1 MREGRVPPSLDAAPS
16 LPPMQTDTAS
26 GNIRE
31 WHFLFQGWVSLSW
44 VTSGRLWFPVIT
56 GLSSLPREWFLDLE
70 LPAPDLSS
78 YFRLVTCIFL

>member
-1 MREGRVPPSLDAAPS
+1 MCYPRKFDLWVVWKHEPLFLLFKFLVV
-16 LPPMQTDTAS
+16 
-26 GNIRE
+26 
-31 WHFLFQGWVSLSW
+31 LFQGWVSLSW

-78 YFRLVTCIFL
+78 YFRLVTCIVFL